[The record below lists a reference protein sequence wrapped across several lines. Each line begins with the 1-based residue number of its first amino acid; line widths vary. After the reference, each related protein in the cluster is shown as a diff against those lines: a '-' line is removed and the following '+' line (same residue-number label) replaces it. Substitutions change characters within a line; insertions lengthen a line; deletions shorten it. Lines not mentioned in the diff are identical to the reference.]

1 MIRTLYVKDFALIED
16 ATVEFSTGLNVLTGE
31 TGAGKS
37 IIIDSLSLLMGG
49 RSSKK
54 DIAYGKN
61 KAVIQGQFELQN
73 ERILKE
79 FSQNYGIDPDS
90 PDLILSR
97 EINQSG
103 RNVCKINGFLI
114 TVSELKQISES
125 LVSIYAQNQFVIL
138 QNKNYYR
145 DIIDGYGGKDLELTL
160 DRIKALT
167 DQMKNLRQKIALS
180 KKNYGETLKQKE
192 FLSHQHR
199 EIVQAQ
205 LNPEEEETLMAEKV
219 KIQNKELLAEKLYQ
233 SVGLLESDTTDID
246 RSGIVEDLYKLKE
259 LVYEL
264 SSYDDKYKSYDA
276 LLESMIGDL
285 DELSRIIG
293 SDLQNLDYSQ
303 SSLDEIQS
311 RLNLIT
317 TLKRKYK
324 MDVEELLDYVSQ
336 LSDQLVQFENFDSD
350 LNKLMGEYQELWQ
363 TYLKEDE
370 ILHQQRLDVAAKFSN
385 KFLNE
390 LKDLALEKAVFK
402 VDIQRKE
409 NTISKYGQD
418 VFDFLFSANPGI
430 PVKSLNEVAS
440 GGELSRMMLAFK
452 KIYGTYLDVPI
463 MVFDEVDSGISGR
476 TAQAVAEKLNDIS
489 HAHQVLCV
497 SHLPQIAAMAD
508 RHILVKKTSTQDRT
522 KINFKKLP
530 LDERVEELARML
542 GGAHL
547 TEKGYEL
554 ARELLSQKQNR
565 QFTGVSDI

>member
-1 MIRTLYVKDFALIED
+1 LYVKDFALIED
-16 ATVEFSTGLNVLTGE
+16 VTVEFSKGLNVLTGE

-37 IIIDSLSLLMGG
+37 IIIDALSLLMGG

-54 DIAYGKN
+54 DIAYGQN

-73 ERILKE
+73 DRIRKDLSE
-79 FSQNYGIDPDS
+79 TYGIDPNS
-90 PDLILSR
+90 QDLILSR
-97 EINQSG
+97 EINRSG

-114 TVSELKQISES
+114 TVGELKQISQL
-125 LVSIYAQNQFVIL
+125 LVSIYAQNQFVVL
-138 QNKNYYR
+138 QDKAYYR
-145 DIIDGYGGKDLELTL
+145 DIIDGYGGKELDSSLEK
-160 DRIKALT
+160 IKNLT
-167 DQMKNLRQKIALS
+167 DQMKRLRKTIQQS
-180 KKNYGETLKQKE
+180 KKDYAETLKQKE
-192 FLSHQHR
+192 FLNHQYK
-199 EIVQAQ
+199 EIIQAQ
-205 LNPEEEETLMAEKV
+205 LNPQEEETLTAEKI

-233 SVGLLESDTTDID
+233 SIGLLQSQNAEID

-264 SSYDDKYKSYDA
+264 SSYDENYKSYDA

-293 SDLQNLDYSQ
+293 SDLQNLDYQQ
-303 SSLDEIQS
+303 SSLDGIQA
-311 RLNLIT
+311 RLSLIA
-317 TLKRKYK
+317 TLKRKYN
-324 MDVEELLDYVSQ
+324 MDVEEMLDYASQ
-336 LSDQLVQFENFDSD
+336 LSEKLVQFENYDSN
-350 LNKLMGEYQELWQ
+350 LKKLMGEYQELWQ
-363 TYLKEDE
+363 TYLKEDQV
-370 ILHQQRLDVAAKFSN
+370 LHRQRIKVATDFSE

-418 VFDFLFSANPGI
+418 VFDFLFSANPGV

-452 KIYGTYLDVPI
+452 KIYGTYLEVPI
-463 MVFDEVDSGISGR
+463 MVFDEVDTGISGR

-489 HAHQVLCV
+489 RAHQVLCV

-508 RHILVKKTSTQDRT
+508 RHILVEKKSTQNQT
-522 KINFKKLP
+522 KVNFKKL
-530 LDERVEELARML
+530 LIEERAEELARML
-542 GGAHL
+542 GGAYL

-554 ARELLSQKQNR
+554 ARELLSQKESR
-565 QFTGVSDI
+565 QSTGEIIE

>member
-1 MIRTLYVKDFALIED
+1 LIRTLYVKDFALIED
-16 ATVEFSTGLNVLTGE
+16 VTVEFSKGLNVLTGE

-37 IIIDSLSLLMGG
+37 IIIDALSLLMGG

-54 DIAYGKN
+54 DIAYGQN

-73 ERILKE
+73 DRIRKDLSE
-79 FSQNYGIDPDS
+79 TYGIDPNS
-90 PDLILSR
+90 QDLILSR
-97 EINQSG
+97 EINRSG

-114 TVSELKQISES
+114 TVGELKQISQL
-125 LVSIYAQNQFVIL
+125 LVSIYAQNQFVVL
-138 QNKNYYR
+138 QDKAYYR
-145 DIIDGYGGKDLELTL
+145 DIIDGYGGKELDSSLEK
-160 DRIKALT
+160 IKNLT
-167 DQMKNLRQKIALS
+167 DQMKRLRKTIQQS
-180 KKNYGETLKQKE
+180 KKDYAETLKQKE
-192 FLSHQHR
+192 FLNHQYK
-199 EIVQAQ
+199 EIIQAQ
-205 LNPEEEETLMAEKV
+205 LNPQEEETLTAEKI

-233 SVGLLESDTTDID
+233 SIGLLQSQNAEID

-264 SSYDDKYKSYDA
+264 SSYDENYKSYDA

-293 SDLQNLDYSQ
+293 SDLQNLDYQQ
-303 SSLDEIQS
+303 SSLDGIQA
-311 RLNLIT
+311 RLSLIA
-317 TLKRKYK
+317 TLKRKYN
-324 MDVEELLDYVSQ
+324 MDVEEMLDYASQ
-336 LSDQLVQFENFDSD
+336 LSEKLVQFENYDSN
-350 LNKLMGEYQELWQ
+350 LKKLMGEYQELWQ
-363 TYLKEDE
+363 TYLKEDQV
-370 ILHQQRLDVAAKFSN
+370 LHRQRIKVATDFSE

-418 VFDFLFSANPGI
+418 VFDFLFSANPGV

-452 KIYGTYLDVPI
+452 KIYGTYLEVPI
-463 MVFDEVDSGISGR
+463 MVFDEVDTGISGR

-489 HAHQVLCV
+489 RAHQVLCV

-508 RHILVKKTSTQDRT
+508 RHILVEKKSTQNQT
-522 KINFKKLP
+522 KVNFKKL
-530 LDERVEELARML
+530 LIEERAEELARML
-542 GGAHL
+542 GGAYL

-554 ARELLSQKQNR
+554 ARELLSQKESR
-565 QFTGVSDI
+565 QSTGEIIE

>member
-16 ATVEFSTGLNVLTGE
+16 VTVEFSKGLNVLTGE

-37 IIIDSLSLLMGG
+37 IIIDALSLLMGG

-54 DIAYGKN
+54 DIAYGQN

-73 ERILKE
+73 DRIRKDLSE
-79 FSQNYGIDPDS
+79 TYGIDPNS
-90 PDLILSR
+90 QDLILSR
-97 EINQSG
+97 EINRSG

-114 TVSELKQISES
+114 TVGELKQISQL
-125 LVSIYAQNQFVIL
+125 LVSIYAQNQFVVL
-138 QNKNYYR
+138 QDKAYYR
-145 DIIDGYGGKDLELTL
+145 DIIDGYGGKELDSSLEK
-160 DRIKALT
+160 IKNLT
-167 DQMKNLRQKIALS
+167 DQMKRLRKTIQQS
-180 KKNYGETLKQKE
+180 KKDYAETLKQKE
-192 FLSHQHR
+192 FLNHQYK
-199 EIVQAQ
+199 EIIQAQ
-205 LNPEEEETLMAEKV
+205 LNPQEEETLTAEKI

-233 SVGLLESDTTDID
+233 SIGLLQSQNAEID

-264 SSYDDKYKSYDA
+264 SSYDENYKSYDA

-293 SDLQNLDYSQ
+293 SDLQNLDYQQ
-303 SSLDEIQS
+303 SSLDGIQA
-311 RLNLIT
+311 RLSLIA
-317 TLKRKYK
+317 TLKRKYN
-324 MDVEELLDYVSQ
+324 MDVEEMLDYASQ
-336 LSDQLVQFENFDSD
+336 LSEKLVQFENYDSN
-350 LNKLMGEYQELWQ
+350 LKKLMGEYQELWQ
-363 TYLKEDE
+363 TYLKEDQV
-370 ILHQQRLDVAAKFSN
+370 LHRQRIKVATDFSE

-418 VFDFLFSANPGI
+418 VFDFLFSANPGV

-452 KIYGTYLDVPI
+452 KIYGTYLEVPI
-463 MVFDEVDSGISGR
+463 MVFDEVDTGISGR

-489 HAHQVLCV
+489 RAHQVLCV

-508 RHILVKKTSTQDRT
+508 RHILVEKKSTQNQT
-522 KINFKKLP
+522 KVNFKKL
-530 LDERVEELARML
+530 LIEERAEELARML
-542 GGAHL
+542 GGAYL

-554 ARELLSQKQNR
+554 ARELLSQKESR
-565 QFTGVSDI
+565 QSTGEIIE